1 MWQYGIDWMKVNYD
15 VKNSRSLNTWQ
26 TSDPWTRQSPDPWT
40 RDKLQ
45 IPGHV
50 TNFRSLDTWQ
60 TSDPWTCDKLQIPG
74 RVTNFRFLDTWQ
86 TSDPWTRDKL
96 QIPGHVT
103 NFRYLETWQTSDPWT
118 RTNFRS
124 LDTWTNSRSFMLV
137 YHHIWNHSHQLLPS
151 SLHIGSFIPLK
162 LPFFVSKMIF
172 FLQSINK
179 KFQPWYFSI
188 CLQLLIRLII
198 KFSCPGYPLFM
209 VSPTRHWI

>member
-1 MWQYGIDWMKVNYD
+1 MHPRCIGASHLVERIHHLPFLLISSDDIRRQIHRVNDQHQHLWSGVPGKFLKYIF
-15 VKNSRSLNTWQ
+15 LNRLELQ
-26 TSDPWTRQSPDPWT
+26 TISPSHELCLTITD
-40 RDKLQ
+40 
-45 IPGHV
+45 I
-50 TNFRSLDTWQ
+50 
-60 TSDPWTCDKLQIPG
+60 
-74 RVTNFRFLDTWQ
+74 RFDLICSFWN
-86 TSDPWTRDKL
+86 
-96 QIPGHVT
+96 V
-103 NFRYLETWQTSDPWT
+103 
-118 RTNFRS
+118 
-124 LDTWTNSRSFMLV
+124 SFMLV

-172 FLQSINK
+172 FLHLINK